1 MASLKIIRAGGKTS
15 VHRISPALEYA
26 FEQEF
31 KGGIAKILRDGERQ
45 SDIYWIAHK
54 ALLKSG
60 ESVSLSFSEFLDELE
75 SVEIIDDEKNG

>member
-1 MASLKIIRAGGKTS
+1 MASLKITRAGNETS

-45 SDIYWIAHK
+45 SDVYWLAHK
-54 ALLKSG
+54 ALIKAGATVPLA
-60 ESVSLSFSEFLDELE
+60 FTEFLNELE
-75 SVEIIDDEKNG
+75 TVEIIDDEKNG

>member
-1 MASLKIIRAGGKTS
+1 MASLKITRAGKDPS

-26 FEQEF
+26 FELEF

-45 SDIYWIAHK
+45 SDVYWLAHK

-60 ESVSLSFSEFLDELE
+60 AAVALSFAEFLEELE
-75 SVEIIDDEKNG
+75 TVEIIDDEKNG